1 MLKGKNEAKVTR
13 WYWRKKGYKTRDT
26 GIAQIVVDL
35 FMNTGKLIII
45 IMIIFIA

>member
-1 MLKGKNEAKVTR
+1 MVLEE
-13 WYWRKKGYKTRDT
+13 KGYKTHDT

-35 FMNTGKLIII
+35 FINTEKLTII

>member
-1 MLKGKNEAKVTR
+1 MVLEEN
-13 WYWRKKGYKTRDT
+13 GYKTHDT

>member
-1 MLKGKNEAKVTR
+1 MVLE
-13 WYWRKKGYKTRDT
+13 KKGYKTRDT

-35 FMNTGKLIII
+35 FIKTEKLTII